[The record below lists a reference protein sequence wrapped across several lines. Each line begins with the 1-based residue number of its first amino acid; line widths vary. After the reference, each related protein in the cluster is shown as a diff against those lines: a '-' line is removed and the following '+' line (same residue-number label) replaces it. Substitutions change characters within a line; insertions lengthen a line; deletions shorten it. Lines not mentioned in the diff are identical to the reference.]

1 MIGDWTVSDAGLTTQ
16 DSRLTTNRL
25 TTALASY
32 RIFGTTPL
40 PMKLI
45 IRILLS
51 TIAVL
56 VADLLLSGVHAVDLK
71 TSLLV
76 AVVLGVLN
84 AVVRPIIVLL
94 TLPVTVVTLG
104 LFVLVI
110 NAAMV
115 MLAARIVPGFVVN
128 GFWWALAFSV
138 VMWAVQSALLKLDG
152 GEERR

>member
-1 MIGDWTVSDAGLTTQ
+1 M
-16 DSRLTTNRL
+16 
-25 TTALASY
+25 
-32 RIFGTTPL
+32 RIV
-40 PMKLI
+40 

-51 TIAVL
+51 TIAVM
-56 VADLLLSGVHAVDLK
+56 VADLLLSGVHAPDLK
-71 TSLLV
+71 TGLLV

-115 MLAARIVPGFVVN
+115 MLAARIVPGFTVI

-152 GEERR
+152 GAERR

>member
-1 MIGDWTVSDAGLTTQ
+1 
-16 DSRLTTNRL
+16 
-25 TTALASY
+25 
-32 RIFGTTPL
+32 
-40 PMKLI
+40 MKLL

-71 TSLLV
+71 TGMLV

-84 AVVRPIIVLL
+84 AVVKPIFVLL
-94 TLPVTVVTLG
+94 TLPVTVLTMG
-104 LFVLVI
+104 LFILVI

-115 MLAARIVPGFVVN
+115 LLAAKIVPGFTVN

-138 VMWAVQSALLKLDG
+138 VMSLVQGLLTRLDG
-152 GEERR
+152 DAKA